1 MGAHEILGVFQ
12 DALTEI
18 DAAGLSENMINLAV
32 TKPQIGVGQHAP
44 MLCIRSVIPSTTDAD
59 TISIEL
65 QGSATESGDDLSG
78 TIKTYFMPFSDAV
91 GAEVRAD
98 DDELAAGEWLYRG
111 PLPFGIDLQYLQ
123 LYFNN
128 SASTGHFHIDAWLE
142 DVPASD
148 FRGAQ
153 VLFSDVGQP

>member
-1 MGAHEILGVFQ
+1 MGAYDVLGVFQ
-12 DALTEI
+12 LAATEI
-18 DAAGLSENMINLAV
+18 DASGLSENMIDLGV

-44 MLCIRSVIPSTTDAD
+44 VLCIKSVIPSETDAD

-65 QGSATESGDDLSG
+65 QGSATESSSDLSA
-78 TIKTYFMPFSDAV
+78 TIKTYFMPFSDAA

-98 DDELAAGEWLYRG
+98 DPELAAGKWLYRG
-111 PLPFGIDLQYLQ
+111 PLPFGVNLRYLQ

-128 SASTGHFHIDAWLE
+128 GASTGHFHIDAWLE

-153 VLFSDVGQP
+153 KLFSNVGLP